1 MRVWSLLC
9 LAVLTG
15 SSLGNVAHA
24 ETATQLRVGQPLA
37 RAGLLTPGSH
47 LYLRFTVRKGARQV
61 IDIWRRDIRLEPR
74 GGRMLLHIV
83 QRWDGVGEHAYAL
96 EQDAWFEP
104 STFRPLTQV
113 KRVIRDGKTT
123 IGGYQFL
130 SDRVVGMDDLAD
142 NVRKGFSIPEREPAY
157 NFETDMELLSMLP
170 LANGYVVSIP
180 FYDPGLDPPKR
191 YTFKVAGSERIRG
204 ADGRP
209 VECWVVTAD
218 YGLPDPPTRFW
229 FDKQTQ
235 VLLREERLQKD
246 GTTLVKTLVTPDT
259 ALDGPMPKAAGGS
272 TAAGM

>member
-123 IGGYQFL
+123 IE
-130 SDRVVGMDDLAD
+130 
-142 NVRKGFSIPEREPAY
+142 I
-157 NFETDMELLSMLP
+157 
-170 LANGYVVSIP
+170 
-180 FYDPGLDPPKR
+180 
-191 YTFKVAGSERIRG
+191 
-204 ADGRP
+204 GRAH
-209 VECWVVTAD
+209 V
-218 YGLPDPPTRFW
+218 
-229 FDKQTQ
+229 
-235 VLLREERLQKD
+235 
-246 GTTLVKTLVTPDT
+246 
-259 ALDGPMPKAAGGS
+259 
-272 TAAGM
+272 